1 MTELCFIFY
10 CMSTTVFAQ
19 QRSEGDI
26 IKLNL
31 LCIEWFIANKVLLC
45 EKIFYVQYLC
55 IALLEHLAKQQ
66 IWFWPHILAFF
77 IYTES
82 AWSPLP
88 LRNSFPTL
96 PMTLCSIV
104 RWKARLQVAQGVRQR
119 SVFLWLV
126 CWWIISSNEKI
137 DRNFLIAKNLGDIK

>member
-1 MTELCFIFY
+1 
-10 CMSTTVFAQ
+10 MSTTAFAQ

-66 IWFWPHILAFF
+66 I
-77 IYTES
+77 
-82 AWSPLP
+82 
-88 LRNSFPTL
+88 
-96 PMTLCSIV
+96 
-104 RWKARLQVAQGVRQR
+104 
-119 SVFLWLV
+119 
-126 CWWIISSNEKI
+126 
-137 DRNFLIAKNLGDIK
+137 